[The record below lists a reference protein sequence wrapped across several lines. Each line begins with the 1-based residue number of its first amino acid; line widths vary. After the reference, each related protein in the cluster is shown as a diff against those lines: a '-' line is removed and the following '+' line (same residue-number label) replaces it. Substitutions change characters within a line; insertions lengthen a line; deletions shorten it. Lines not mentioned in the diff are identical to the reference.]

1 MPVEIIRVQEPTDG
15 QFDQL
20 VDILMNAF
28 AKDLVVQS
36 MSGGNAELAR
46 EATQAIYRAGL
57 LEGCVLLAV
66 DSVSTDVLG
75 VALGFGPGNG
85 LYMTEAQ
92 RALGFDAVTAK
103 YTEEMKEWWA
113 EFIQESRKLK
123 EDTVGSDSILQ
134 AWYADN
140 IATDPAQQGRGVGTA
155 LVKALCEKAKD
166 DGVPL
171 FLNAMTASNVAWYKK
186 LGFEA
191 KGTRDFR
198 ALGSLGGETCQS
210 TLLVWDDSS
219 KKQAG
224 K

>member
-1 MPVEIIRVQEPTDG
+1 MPVEVICVQEPTDA

-20 VDILMNAF
+20 VKILLKAF
-28 AKDLVVQS
+28 AKDVVVQS

-46 EATQAIYRAGL
+46 EGTQAIYRAGF

-66 DSVSTDVLG
+66 DSASKDLLG

-92 RALGFDAVTAK
+92 RALGFDAVSAK
-103 YTEEMKEWWA
+103 YTDEMKQWWG
-113 EFIQESRKLK
+113 EFIQQSRKLK
-123 EDTVGSDSILQ
+123 EDTVGSDRILQ
-134 AWYADN
+134 SWYADN
-140 IATDPAQQGRGVGTA
+140 IATDPARQGRGVGTA
-155 LVKALCEKAKD
+155 LVKALCEKAKE

-171 FLNAMTASNVAWYKK
+171 FLNAMTESNVAWYKK

-191 KGTRDFR
+191 KGTREFT
-198 ALGSLGGETCQS
+198 ALGSLGGEKCQS
-210 TLLVWDDSS
+210 TLLVWEDSP
-219 KKQAG
+219 KKQAA